1 MTTLPGFQRPT
12 TPPPARSWR
21 LTTAARVFALAF
33 AIGQAL
39 SAGSVDSA
47 AVVLIALG
55 VLAASA
61 CALDLHPSPTTA
73 RLAPVAEGILVAV
86 LTVGTGAAAVP
97 LLVYLVVPPVVA
109 GLRTGW
115 VTVLNTSLAMGIVL
129 MGDVLGARALDA
141 TAPNVAAS
149 VPWLVLGLGA
159 GLLAARQT
167 RSVRALEESQAP
179 YVEAHRLLTQLHT
192 VAHNLAGGLDT
203 ASVAHDL
210 VGGLYDD
217 TGAARVALLVHADGA
232 PLTSL
237 AATGTDRPLGE
248 EGIARRCARNGR
260 AVQSGRLV
268 ALPVRVA
275 DDVFGAVVLHDA
287 PDRQRRGLSGLQAM
301 VDEHSL
307 RLDTAMLFDNV
318 RSLATTD
325 ERHRLA
331 REIHDG
337 VGQEVASLG
346 YLVDELTAETDNPA
360 TLRAAGELRR
370 EVTRV
375 VSELRESIFDL
386 RQGVDEAGGLSGALA
401 EYVHEVCTRSELRV
415 HLLLDEKGAPLPGR
429 TEGELFRIAQE
440 AICNV
445 RKHANAVN
453 LWVTLATQDS
463 WLRLVIEDDG
473 IGSPVARAGHY
484 GLHTMRERAE
494 RIDADLTISERPD
507 GGTAVTVQSR
517 VHAPPAQGDHH
528 DHHRAARR

>member
-1 MTTLPGFQRPT
+1 MTTLPVFQRPT

-21 LTTAARVFALAF
+21 LTTAARAFALAF

-39 SAGSVDSA
+39 STDSLGSA
-47 AVVLIALG
+47 AVLIALG

-73 RLAPVAEGILVAV
+73 RLAPVAEGVLATVLV
-86 LTVGTGAAAVP
+86 VGTGAPATP
-97 LLVYLVVPPVVA
+97 LLVYLAVPPVVA

-115 VTVLNTSLAMGIVL
+115 VTVANTSLAMGIVV
-129 MGDVLGARALDA
+129 MGHSVGARALDVS
-141 TAPNVAAS
+141 TPNVAAS

-192 VAHNLAGGLDT
+192 VAHNLAGSLDT
-203 ASVAHDL
+203 SSVAHDL
-210 VGGLYDD
+210 VDRLHSD
-217 TGAARVALLVHADGA
+217 TGATRTALLVRADDA
-232 PLTSL
+232 PLTPL
-237 AATGTDRPLGE
+237 AATGADRPMGE
-248 EGIARRCARNGR
+248 EGIARRCARSGR
-260 AVQSGRLV
+260 AVQAGRLV

-275 DDVFGAVVLHDA
+275 DDVFGAVVLYDA
-287 PDRQRRGLSGLQAM
+287 PDRHRHGLSGLQAT

-360 TLRAAGELRR
+360 TLQAAGELRR

-375 VSELRESIFDL
+375 VSELRQSIFDL

-401 EYVHEVCTRSELRV
+401 EYVREVCTRSGLRV
-415 HLLLDEKGAPLPGR
+415 HLLLDEKGAPLAAR
-429 TEGELFRIAQE
+429 TEAELLRIAQE
-440 AICNV
+440 AISNV

-453 LWVTLATQDS
+453 LWVTLATEGS
-463 WLRLVIEDDG
+463 RVSLVIEDDG

-517 VHAPPAQGDHH
+517 VHAPPVPGDHH

>member
-1 MTTLPGFQRPT
+1 MTTLPVFQRPT

-39 SAGSVDSA
+39 SAGSLEPA

-73 RLAPVAEGILVAV
+73 RLAPIGEGVLATT
-86 LTVGTGAAAVP
+86 LTVSAGAAATP
-97 LLVYLVVPPVVA
+97 LLVYLAVPPVVA

-115 VTVLNTSLAMGIVL
+115 VTVANTSLAMGIVL
-129 MGDVLGARALDA
+129 IGEVLGARALDIS
-141 TAPNVAAS
+141 APNVAAA

-179 YVEAHRLLTQLHT
+179 YVEAHRLLSQLHT
-192 VAHNLAGGLDT
+192 VAHNLPGGLDT
-203 ASVAHDL
+203 ASVARNL
-210 VGGLYDD
+210 VDRLHADS
-217 TGAARVALLVHADGA
+217 GAVRTALLVRVDGA
-232 PLTSL
+232 ELVAL

-248 EGIARRCARNGR
+248 EGIARRCARTGR
-260 AVQSGRLV
+260 AVQAGRMV

-275 DDVFGAVVLHDA
+275 EDTFGAVVLCDPGQH
-287 PDRQRRGLSGLQAM
+287 RRGLSGLQGM
-301 VDEHSL
+301 VDEHGL
-307 RLDTAMLFDNV
+307 RLDTSMLFDDV
-318 RSLATTD
+318 RSLATVD
-325 ERHRLA
+325 ERNRLA

-346 YLVDELTAETDNPA
+346 YLVDELAAETDDPA
-360 TLRAAGELRR
+360 TLRAAADLRR
-370 EVTRV
+370 EVTRIGN
-375 VSELRESIFDL
+375 ELRQSIFDL
-386 RQGVDEAGGLSGALA
+386 RHGVEEAGGLSGALA
-401 EYVHEVCTRSELRV
+401 EYVREVCTRSGLRV
-415 HLLLDEKGAPLPGR
+415 HLLLDEKGAPLPAR
-429 TEGELFRIAQE
+429 TEDELLRIAQE
-440 AICNV
+440 AIANV

-453 LWVTLATQDS
+453 LWVTLTTQDNR
-463 WLRLVIEDDG
+463 LRLAIEDDG
-473 IGSPVARAGHY
+473 VGSPAPRAGHY

-517 VHAPPAQGDHH
+517 VQAAPAQGEHH
-528 DHHRAARR
+528 ADHRAARR

>member
-1 MTTLPGFQRPT
+1 MTTLPVFQRPT
-12 TPPPARSWR
+12 TSPPARSWR

-39 SAGSVDSA
+39 STGSVDA
-47 AVVLIALG
+47 AVVVLTALG

-73 RLAPVAEGILVAV
+73 RLAPIAEGILAAV
-86 LTVGTGAAAVP
+86 LTVSTGAAATP

-115 VTVLNTSLAMGIVL
+115 VTVANTSLAMGIVL
-129 MGDVLGARALDA
+129 MGDVLGARALDIS
-141 TAPNVAAS
+141 APNVAAS

-179 YVEAHRLLTQLHT
+179 YVEAHRLLSQLHT
-192 VAHNLAGGLDT
+192 VAHNLPGGLDT
-203 ASVAHDL
+203 SSVARDL
-210 VGGLYDD
+210 VERLHAD
-217 TGAARVALLVHADGA
+217 TGAARTALLVRADGA
-232 PLTSL
+232 ELVAL

-248 EGIARRCARNGR
+248 EGIARRCARSGR
-260 AVQSGRLV
+260 AIQSGRLV

-275 DDVFGAVVLHDA
+275 DLAFGAVVLGDPA
-287 PDRQRRGLSGLQAM
+287 QDRRGLSGLQAM

-360 TLRAAGELRR
+360 TLQAAGELRR

-375 VSELRESIFDL
+375 VSELRQSIFDL

-401 EYVHEVCTRSELRV
+401 EHVREVCTRSGLRV
-415 HLLLDEKGAPLPGR
+415 HLLFDEKGAPLSAL
-429 TEGELFRIAQE
+429 TEGELLRIAQE
-440 AICNV
+440 AISNV
-445 RKHANAVN
+445 RKHASAVN
-453 LWVTLATQDS
+453 LWLTLATQDD
-463 WLRLVIEDDG
+463 WLRLVVEDDG
-473 IGSPVARAGHY
+473 IGATAARSGHY

-517 VHAPPAQGDHH
+517 THAPSAPGDRH